1 MLFDLRSRGRR
12 RTVQV
17 VYLGLALL
25 MGGGLVLFGVGTGNG
40 NGGLL
45 NAFTGGGSSGAQ
57 KQALSSQE
65 KAALKQTRLSPTD
78 PNAWAAL
85 VLARWDNAGTGSNY
99 DSATNNFTAGGKKEL
114 ANTVSDWRHYLTLT
128 KSPSST
134 LAIIAARAY
143 GSLGNYSGEA
153 GAWEIQSAANPTVA
167 HGYECLAASAYAAGQ
182 TREGDL
188 ALNKALTLVPKL
200 SRTQLKSEIQAAKTT
215 PSIAASC

>member
-45 NAFTGGGSSGAQ
+45 NAFTGGGSSSAQ
-57 KQALSSQE
+57 SQALSSQE
-65 KAALKQTRLSPTD
+65 KAALKQTRLTPD
-78 PNAWAAL
+78 NANAWAAL
-85 VLARWDNAGTGSNY
+85 VSARWENASTGSNY
-99 DSATNNFTAGGKKEL
+99 NSATNAFTAGGKKEL
-114 ANTVSDWRHYLTLT
+114 ANTIADWQQYVKLT
-128 KSPSST
+128 KSPSPT
-134 LAIIAARAY
+134 LAELAARAY
-143 GSLGNYSGEA
+143 GALGKYSGEA
-153 GAWEIQSAANPTVA
+153 TAWEIQSAANPGIA

-200 SRTQLKSEIQAAKTT
+200 SRSTVKSEIQSAKTT
-215 PSIAASC
+215 PTIAADC

>member
-25 MGGGLVLFGVGTGNG
+25 LGGGLVLFGVGTGNG

-45 NAFTGGGSSGAQ
+45 NALTGGGSGSAQ
-57 KQALSSQE
+57 SSALSSQE
-65 KAALKQTRLSPTD
+65 KAALEQTRLNPSD
-78 PNAWAAL
+78 PSAWQAL
-85 VLARWDNAGTGSNY
+85 VTARWESASSGNNY
-99 DSATNNFTAGGKKEL
+99 NTANDTFTSSGKQKL
-114 ANTVSDWRHYLTLT
+114 AQTVAAWQRYVSLT
-128 KSPSST
+128 KSPNST
-134 LAIIAARAY
+134 TAILAARAY
-143 GSLGNYSGEA
+143 GALGDYSEEA
-153 GAWEIQSAANPTVA
+153 QAWAIQAAADPTVA

-188 ALNKALTLVPKL
+188 ALNKALTLTPKL
-200 SRTQLKSEIQAAKTT
+200 SRATLKSEIQSAKTT